1 MTEKVKILMLGE
13 GAVGKSSL
21 LNRYVD
27 EKFSENMQATL
38 GVEYRQKIL
47 TQGDNQVIVQVWD
60 TAGQERF
67 RVITPIFYRNAQG
80 VSLVYSVVDKNSFQQ
95 VQTWID
101 NLKEQIDCE
110 QISIVLVANKC
121 DISQREVTTFEG
133 QQLAQKY
140 QIKYFECSART
151 GAQVKEMYTELV
163 QQILIRRGQNQN
175 SQDRDK
181 IQQNITLVGGE
192 TQSQKCC

>member
-27 EKFSENMQATL
+27 EKFSENIQATL

-47 TQGDNQVIVQVWD
+47 TQGENQVIVQVWD

-80 VSLVYSVVDKNSFQQ
+80 VSLVYSVVDKDSFQQ

-121 DISQREVTTFEG
+121 DIQQREVTTLEG

-163 QQILIRRGQNQN
+163 QQILIRRGQNNN
-175 SQDRDK
+175 SQNGEQK
-181 IQQNITLVGGE
+181 QQNIKLDGGE
-192 TQSQKCC
+192 TNSQKCC